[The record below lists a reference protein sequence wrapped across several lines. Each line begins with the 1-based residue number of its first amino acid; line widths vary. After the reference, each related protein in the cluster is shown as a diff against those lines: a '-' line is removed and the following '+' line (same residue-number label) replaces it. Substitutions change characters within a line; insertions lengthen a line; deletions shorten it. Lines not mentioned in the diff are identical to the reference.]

1 METLKRHVLS
11 LGEKEYMSLKEI
23 VVTFEEKIYY
33 AAKSQ
38 VYSLNLFLFVHIVK
52 LPHEGGGNFQ
62 DLIRKPSV
70 SFSSDVGLLMHL
82 FSLKPPIPLYP
93 MWDSST

>member
-1 METLKRHVLS
+1 MYRMETLKRHVLS

-38 VYSLNLFLFVHIVK
+38 ISSKMLTLDTRSRNLIQ
-52 LPHEGGGNFQ
+52 PN
-62 DLIRKPSV
+62 PASC
-70 SFSSDVGLLMHL
+70 
-82 FSLKPPIPLYP
+82 
-93 MWDSST
+93 

>member
-1 METLKRHVLS
+1 MDSGDWKTKLLRDLRQRIGNIIMETLKRHVLS

-52 LPHEGGGNFQ
+52 
-62 DLIRKPSV
+62 
-70 SFSSDVGLLMHL
+70 
-82 FSLKPPIPLYP
+82 
-93 MWDSST
+93 